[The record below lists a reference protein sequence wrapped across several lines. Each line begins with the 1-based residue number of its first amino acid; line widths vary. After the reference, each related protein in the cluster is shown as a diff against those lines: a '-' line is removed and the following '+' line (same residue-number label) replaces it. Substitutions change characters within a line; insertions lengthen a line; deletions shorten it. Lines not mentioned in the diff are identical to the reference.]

1 MILYEIPYPTEP
13 DDGFKI
19 NASDDGTTYFESRVE
34 ALAKAVAM
42 ANERRRQGF
51 EVTINL
57 EGADGRWRSFDP
69 SVSRVL
75 M

>member
-1 MILYEIPYPTEP
+1 MILYEIPYPADP
-13 DDGFKI
+13 QQGFKVT
-19 NASDDGTTYFESRVE
+19 ASDNGTKYFRSRIE
-34 ALAKAVAM
+34 ALANAVAM

-51 EVTINL
+51 QVAINL

-69 SVSRVL
+69 SATRVL

>member
-1 MILYEIPYPTEP
+1 MILYEIPYPTDANEGYP
-13 DDGFKI
+13 I
-19 NASDDGTTYFESRVE
+19 IASDDGTTFFPSRVE
-34 ALAKAVAM
+34 ALAKALAM

-51 EVTINL
+51 DVTINL

-69 SVSRVL
+69 SASRVL